1 MARISAVVPAYNVEA
16 YLEECLRSLA
26 GQTASDLQ
34 VVVVDDGSTDGEP
47 RDRRALRR
55 SATAASSSSARPT
68 PASAPPATPASRPP
82 RGEYLAFVDGD
93 DRLPP
98 RAYELLL
105 AHARSHGLGL
115 RDRRRAPLRRH
126 PQLARAVPGQD
137 VLALARAHARD
148 PLPLADLRPGG
159 VEQAVAAQ
167 LLGRARPAL
176 PRGRAARGHP
186 GRRAGALPRPRG
198 RRRPPAR
205 LPLSRA
211 RADGAQSI
219 TQRRTDP
226 ETLRARVAAV
236 EQVERFLDEQG
247 PPGARRWYDESVA
260 SDDLR
265 YHLDALDVGGRR
277 VPRAVPR
284 PRATR
289 SSTRAGPGVE
299 DPLPAIQR
307 LKWHLVR
314 RRALP
319 ELLEVLR
326 FQQDEFRSQ
335 PEGVDTRARVRRLPV
350 PRRPRGS
357 TSRARSTGWTPAA
370 GGCAT
375 WRRSPRLIS
384 GRGPAASPGPHPCC
398 ASAAAPA

>member
-26 GQTASDLQ
+26 EQTASDLQ
-34 VVVVDDGSTDGEP
+34 VVIVDDGSTDRTGEIAEGFAR
-47 RDRRALRR
+47 RDRRFELVRQRNAGLG
-55 SATAASSSSARPT
+55 AARNAGI
-68 PASAPPATPASRPP
+68 AAA

-105 AHARSHGLGL
+105 HTLDRTGSDFATGAVHRYDGSRSWPAPFLAKTFWRTRTRTHVTRFRWLISDRVAWNKLWRRSFWDAQGL
-115 RDRRRAPLRRH
+115 RFPEGVLHEDIPVVVPAH
-126 PQLARAVPGQD
+126 FLARAVD
-137 VLALARAHARD
+137 V
-148 PLPLADLRPGG
+148 
-159 VEQAVAAQ
+159 V
-167 LLGRARPAL
+167 
-176 PRGRAARGHP
+176 
-186 GRRAGALPRPRG
+186 
-198 RRRPPAR
+198 RRPVYLYR
-205 LPLSRA
+205 E

-226 ETLRARVAAV
+226 ETLRARVAAI

-265 YHLDALDVGGRR
+265 YHLDALDAGDDEYRELFLDL
-277 VPRAVPR
+277 ANEFL
-284 PRATR
+284 A
-289 SSTRAGPGVE
+289 RAGPGVE

-307 LKWHLVR
+307 LKWQLVR

-326 FQQDEFRSQ
+326 FQQTELRSN
-335 PEGVDTRARVRRLPV
+335 PKVWIHGRAYGDYPFLGDPRLNIPRSVYRLDTGRRRL
-350 PRRPRGS
+350 RHLATLARG
-357 TSRARSTGWTPAA
+357 
-370 GGCAT
+370 
-375 WRRSPRLIS
+375 
-384 GRGPAASPGPHPCC
+384 
-398 ASAAAPA
+398 